1 MKKASLTILVCIA
14 FAATSFA
21 KVYEDSTEL
30 MIKQIYAYQD
40 SVTKAMKYEKGS
52 ILLPANIVKLNVPES
67 FKYLGVEQ
75 SKYIIEKVWGNP
87 PMDNLQGMLFPEN
100 GDPFSDSS
108 YAYIV
113 TYSPVGYIKDNDAKD
128 IDYDD
133 LLKGMKKDDAEENK
147 KRKEMGLYTLYT
159 VGWAAKPYYDQKQKV
174 LHWALDLRSDGT
186 EEHTLNYKVISLG
199 RKGMLTMNAIGS
211 IKQLDMVRAD
221 VDQVLSMAE
230 YTQGNKY
237 SDFDSNIDEVAAWT
251 VGGLVAGKVLLK
263 VGFFA
268 KFWKLIL
275 LGGGAIVA
283 AISRLFKKKKQEEN
297 MVYEP
302 VQTPP
307 SEPQA

>member
-30 MIKQIYAYQD
+30 ILKQIQAFQD
-40 SVTKAMKYEKGS
+40 SVTNAMKYEKGT
-52 ILLPANIVKLNVPES
+52 ILLPANVVKLNVPEG

-87 PMDNLQGMLFPEN
+87 PQENLQGMLFPAN

-113 TYSPVGYIKDNDAKD
+113 AYSPVGYVKDNDAKD

-133 LLKGMKKDDAEENK
+133 LMKDIKKDDIDENK
-147 KRKEMGLYTLYT
+147 KRKEMSLPTLYT
-159 VGWAAKPYYDQKQKV
+159 EGWAAKPFYDEKKKV
-174 LHWALDLRSDGT
+174 LHWALDLRSEGD

-199 RKGMLTMNAIGS
+199 RKGMLTMNAIAGVS
-211 IKQLDMVRAD
+211 QLDMVRAD
-221 VDQVLSMAE
+221 VDQVINMAE
-230 YTQGNKY
+230 YTEGNKY

-251 VGGLVAGKVLLK
+251 VGGLVAGKILLK
-263 VGFFA
+263 IGFFA

-283 AISRLFKKKKQEEN
+283 GIARLFKKKKQDDN
-297 MVYEP
+297 MAYEP

>member
-1 MKKASLTILVCIA
+1 MKKASLTIFVCIA

-21 KVYEDSTEL
+21 KYYEDSTEL
-30 MIKQIYAYQD
+30 MLKQIYAFQD
-40 SVTKAMKYEKGS
+40 SVTKAMKYEKGN
-52 ILLPANIVKLNVPES
+52 ILLPANIVKLNIPES

-87 PMDNLQGMLFPEN
+87 PMENLQGMLFPAN

-133 LLKGMKKDDAEENK
+133 LLKDMKKDDIEENK
-147 KRKEMGLYTLYT
+147 KRKEMGLSTLYT
-159 VGWAAKPYYDQKQKV
+159 EGWAAKPFYDEKKKV
-174 LHWALDLRSDGT
+174 LHWALDLRSDDA

-211 IKQLDMVRAD
+211 VKQLDMVRAD
-221 VDQVLSMAE
+221 VDQVLNMAE

-275 LGGGAIVA
+275 LGGGAVVA
-283 AISRLFKKKKQEEN
+283 GIARLFKKKKQDES
-297 MVYEP
+297 MAYEP
-302 VQTPP
+302 VQTSP